1 MGFMSLVGGEIA
13 RRDGDDLHLRAQ
25 PLRPRWTLSDLA
37 SADGHRLTCTFTCSV
52 VAVDRPADR
61 KMLAET
67 FLAGRDVIEPADI
80 VNHFKPALMSAAS
93 QLAATRPADA
103 WLSPASERT
112 MAEALRTSAAPVA
125 FACGIELL
133 PPFEVQ
139 LTSPSVERQR
149 MEAMERRL
157 AERRAEWQAE
167 HFQRAAELLR
177 SFETQRAASPGV
189 SIGRVLEAVSAAD
202 RGPMLQTLLAASASP
217 DAATSAELWAVGGM
231 GLARVEPVQSKVTI
245 EPMDRPAEVGPPRS
259 LRADEV
265 KGEPVWVIGCRTGVL
280 IVRAQDR
287 KVLAALR
294 DEGVPTSLGFSRA
307 VVRGCEVIACHSEAG
322 IVRWRTDRPESPTT
336 TWRPLPGEQPRN
348 LCALDSERLA
358 YSSGLSVV
366 LLHNGERTTLPPE
379 SSRDI
384 VSLLLSERDLFV
396 VYADGEVVRKDRAT
410 LQTHERSRHCG
421 PVSSAALLPWVGGVR
436 LLLATLD
443 GPVCCIGVED
453 SVVTQYV
460 SPLRGLKAL
469 ATTNGLVA
477 GISADR
483 QRIVLWNSWDG
494 RSPIAEINIAAR
506 TRHHVAD
513 IAFAPPVAAAPDT
526 PLA

>member
-1 MGFMSLVGGEIA
+1 MPLTGGEIA
-13 RRDGDDLHLRAQ
+13 CRDGDDVEVRTQ
-25 PLRPRWTLSDLA
+25 PLRLRWTLTDLTT
-37 SADGHRLTCTFTCSV
+37 SDGHRLTCTFTCSLR
-52 VAVDRPADR
+52 AVDRLADR

-67 FLAGRDVIEPADI
+67 FLASRDVVEPGD
-80 VNHFKPALMSAAS
+80 VVSHFKPALTSTAA
-93 QLAATRPADA
+93 QLAATKPADA
-103 WLSPASERT
+103 WLNSASERT
-112 MAEALRTSAAPVA
+112 MAEALRTDAAPVA

-133 PPFEVQ
+133 APFEVQ
-139 LTSPSVERQR
+139 LSSASVERQR

-177 SFETQRAASPGV
+177 NFEALRTASPGV
-189 SIGRVLEAVSAAD
+189 SVGRVLEAVSAAD
-202 RGPMLQTLLAASASP
+202 RGAMLQTLLAASTSP
-217 DAATSAELWAVGGM
+217 DAAASAELWAVGGM
-231 GLARVEPVQSKVTI
+231 GLARVQPVGSKITL
-245 EPMDRPAEVGPPRS
+245 EPMDRPTEVGPPRS

-265 KGEPVWVIGCRTGVL
+265 NGEPVWIIGCRAGVL
-280 IVRAQDR
+280 VVRASDR
-287 KVLAALR
+287 KVMAALR

-307 VVRGCEVIACHSEAG
+307 VVRGDEVIACHSEAG
-322 IVRWRTDRPESPTT
+322 IVRWRTQRPESPTT

-348 LCALDSERLA
+348 LCALDADRLA
-358 YSSGLSVV
+358 YSSGLTVV
-366 LLHNGERTTLPPE
+366 LLHDGQRTTLPPE

-396 VYADGEVVRKDRAT
+396 VYADGEMVRKDRAT
-410 LQTHERSRHCG
+410 LETHERSRHCG
-421 PVSSAALLPWVGGVR
+421 AVSTAALLPWVGGVR

-443 GPVCCIGVED
+443 GPVCCVGVDD

-469 ATTNGLVA
+469 ATTNGFVA

-483 QRIVLWNSWDG
+483 QRIVLWNAWDG
-494 RSPIAEINIAAR
+494 RAPIAEVNVAAR

-513 IAFAPPVAAAPDT
+513 IAFAPSATPPAPPIT
-526 PLA
+526 PA